1 MSKWFVKKIYI
12 IKNQTCCFPRKK
24 EEITLNDKVAEIK
37 DDINDN
43 QNKAQQ
49 ELDLSKINFLLINK

>member
-37 DDINDN
+37 EEINLK
-43 QNKAQQ
+43 KA
-49 ELDLSKINFLLINK
+49 ESHLSIITL